1 METAARMAGRNAES
15 ITLIAVS
22 KTYPTY
28 AVKTAL
34 AAGQLA
40 FGENR
45 VQEAEKKFAGLR
57 EANPGLK
64 LHMIGPLQTNK
75 AAQAVALFD
84 AIHSVDRPKLAELL
98 GNEMRR
104 QNRRPACFIEVNIG
118 HEPQKSGISPGD
130 LDAFLVSCKEQFG
143 LPVTG
148 LMCIPPAGQDPR
160 PYFEKLAELSRRNRV
175 SCLSM
180 GMSADFEAAIA
191 AGATHVRVG
200 SAIFGGRMVT
210 P

>member
-1 METAARMAGRNAES
+1 MATAARSAGRNPDS
-15 ITLIAVS
+15 LTLIAVS
-22 KTYPTY
+22 KTYPAAT
-28 AVKTAL
+28 VKAAL
-34 AAGQLA
+34 AAGQRA

-57 EANPGLK
+57 ETYPALK

-84 AIHSVDRPKLAELL
+84 AIHSIDRPRLAEML

-118 HEPQKSGISPGD
+118 QEPQKSGISPDD
-130 LDAFLVSCKEQFG
+130 LDAFLVSCKQQYG
-143 LPVTG
+143 LPIAG
-148 LMCIPPAGQDPR
+148 LMCIPPAGQDAR
-160 PYFEKLAELSRRNRV
+160 PWFDRLAELSRRNGV

-180 GMSADFEAAIA
+180 GMSTDLETAIA

-200 SAIFGGRMVT
+200 SAIFGARG
-210 P
+210 